1 MLIVLAAAAAASCS
15 DPDPV
20 MPQDEPLT
28 PDSPEG
34 REEVAIPDARFRAYM
49 LENFDADGD
58 GRLSRYEA
66 SLVERIDCEGDKS
79 LGGIDYISDATGIE
93 ACTNLRFL
101 NLAGNGLTG
110 IDLSG
115 NKLLD
120 TLQIAMNYDLKS
132 LDVSQNTNLEQL
144 MCFSCSLDGLDVT
157 ANTELRDLRCGGDGV
172 ADHVL
177 DVLDC
182 RNNRKLEILMAGTCQ
197 MSEIHLDC
205 PDLLSLD
212 LHENQ
217 IAELDIAGCHKFMSV
232 NVYNNRISQ
241 FELQCPDLTFLRC
254 DGNDLE
260 TLDVSDCPKLNIFYC
275 YGNRLR
281 ELDLSNNDEIMYLN
295 ISDNQLTAFDASCL
309 PLLVEFGC
317 YNNKLENLL
326 IASHE
331 IVQLRCQN
339 NNIAELDLT
348 GLETLEYLDCQ
359 GNKMVSLAVDSP
371 KLMTL
376 DCQNNALRELD
387 LSKLQSLQLLNCQE
401 NLLEI
406 LDLSLNGNMLKL
418 SCNPMETL
426 KTIYLAEGQNIR
438 VIDKPE
444 TAEIVYKQ

>member
-144 MCFSCSLDGLDVT
+144 MCFS
-157 ANTELRDLRCGGDGV
+157 
-172 ADHVL
+172 
-177 DVLDC
+177 
-182 RNNRKLEILMAGTCQ
+182 
-197 MSEIHLDC
+197 
-205 PDLLSLD
+205 
-212 LHENQ
+212 
-217 IAELDIAGCHKFMSV
+217 
-232 NVYNNRISQ
+232 
-241 FELQCPDLTFLRC
+241 
-254 DGNDLE
+254 
-260 TLDVSDCPKLNIFYC
+260 
-275 YGNRLR
+275 
-281 ELDLSNNDEIMYLN
+281 
-295 ISDNQLTAFDASCL
+295 
-309 PLLVEFGC
+309 
-317 YNNKLENLL
+317 
-326 IASHE
+326 
-331 IVQLRCQN
+331 
-339 NNIAELDLT
+339 
-348 GLETLEYLDCQ
+348 
-359 GNKMVSLAVDSP
+359 
-371 KLMTL
+371 
-376 DCQNNALRELD
+376 
-387 LSKLQSLQLLNCQE
+387 
-401 NLLEI
+401 
-406 LDLSLNGNMLKL
+406 
-418 SCNPMETL
+418 
-426 KTIYLAEGQNIR
+426 
-438 VIDKPE
+438 
-444 TAEIVYKQ
+444 